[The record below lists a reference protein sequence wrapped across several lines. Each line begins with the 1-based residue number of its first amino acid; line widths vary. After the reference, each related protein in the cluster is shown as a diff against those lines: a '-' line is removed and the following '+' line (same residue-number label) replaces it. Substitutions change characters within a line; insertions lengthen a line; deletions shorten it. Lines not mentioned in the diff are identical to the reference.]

1 MSVYLDTKKILKEW
15 VDYNNHLNMAYYILI
30 FDHATDAFH
39 ATLGIT
45 EEYRRTTRCSTFA
58 VESHTNYIA
67 EVYQGDEVCVT
78 TQMLG
83 YDEKRIHY
91 FHRMYDAKE
100 KFLSATTEI
109 MTVHVDL
116 DIRKVV
122 PIKNNIREN
131 IKKIF
136 SVHSVFPKP
145 NMAGRVINIP
155 KL

>member
-1 MSVYLDTKKILKEW
+1 M
-15 VDYNNHLNMAYYILI
+15 VDWCDHNNHLNMAYYILI

-39 ATLGIT
+39 ATLGLN
-45 EEYRRTTRCSTFA
+45 EAYRRSTRCSTFA

-67 EVYQGDEVCVT
+67 EVHQGDEVCVT

-83 YDEKRIHY
+83 FDEKRIHL
-91 FHRMYDAKE
+91 FHRMYDVRK

-122 PIKNNIREN
+122 PMKKSIRQN
-131 IKKIF
+131 IKKLF
-136 SVHSVFPKP
+136 SIHGTFPTP
-145 NMAGRVINIP
+145 NMAGRTIKIP
-155 KL
+155 KS